1 MRALAAALALVL
13 AAPLAAQDQPAWRRV
28 DAATGQIAD
37 VAGLEALARD
47 FPDSSSVRV
56 RLLLAQLA
64 AGDIDAALES
74 LAWLKARG
82 YVFSEAA
89 QGQIADRVGPDRAA
103 AAKGLLLPK
112 AEAVEAS
119 EVVATLPPDAGVIES
134 VYVPEGSSGGYIATS
149 VTQQTLFMA
158 TAQGGFAMD
167 IPDGADD
174 LSGVAETFDHREIW
188 LASSNIDG
196 STDDEPGFSG
206 LIGFIADQ
214 GGPVFVPAPA
224 GVTLSDLAAGAD
236 GTIYASDPVGGG
248 VYVKARG
255 ARELSPLVAP
265 GTIRSPQG
273 LAASADGT
281 TLYVSDY
288 RYGIAMIDPATRAV
302 SRLVSDVPVVLDGVD
317 GMWLHDGELIAVQ
330 NGTLP
335 MKISAFALSGDGR
348 RIVGYRVLE
357 QAHPGWTEPL
367 GGSIHSGALIYVATG
382 QWDRYDKGQLREG
395 MSALPTAI
403 RRLPLER

>member
-1 MRALAAALALVL
+1 MRALAAALAVIL

-37 VAGLEALARD
+37 VAGLEQLARD
-47 FPDSSSVRV
+47 FPDSGSVHV

-64 AGDIDAALES
+64 AGEIDAALES

-82 YVFSEAA
+82 YVFSAAA
-89 QGQIADRVGPDRAA
+89 QGQIADRIGPDRAA
-103 AAKGLLLPK
+103 AARGLLLPK

-119 EVVATLPPDAGVIES
+119 EVVATVPPEAGVIES
-134 VYVPEGSSGGYIATS
+134 VYVPEGSTGVYIATS

-174 LSGVAETFDHREIW
+174 LSGVAKTSDPREVW

-206 LIGFIADQ
+206 LIGFIKDQ
-214 GGPVFVPAPA
+214 RGAVFVPAPA
-224 GVTLSDLAAGAD
+224 GVTVSDLAAGAD

-248 VYVKARG
+248 VHVKARG
-255 ARELSPLVAP
+255 AQALAALVAP
-265 GTIRSPQG
+265 GTFRSPQG
-273 LAASADGT
+273 LAAGADGAM
-281 TLYVSDY
+281 LYVSDY
-288 RYGIAMIDPATRAV
+288 RYGIAMVDLATGAV
-302 SRLVSDVPVVLDGVD
+302 FRLPSDVPVLLDGVD
-317 GMWLHDGELIAVQ
+317 NMWLHDGELIAIQ
-330 NGTLP
+330 NGTSP
-335 MKISAFALSGDGR
+335 MRISAFALSADGR
-348 RIVGYRVLE
+348 RIVGHRVLE

-367 GGSIHSGALIYVATG
+367 GGNLHDGALVYVATG
-382 QWDRYDKGQLREG
+382 QWDRYDEGALREG
-395 MSALPTAI
+395 MTAVPTAI
-403 RRLPLER
+403 RRLPLKR